1 MAVTM
6 TIRV

>member
-1 MAVTM
+1 M